1 MSEVRLEELLA
12 PGVAADDVPELAPL
26 LGARPL
32 LACLASD
39 DGNQPIPTLVR
50 QELAGTTMSEVAIAE
65 G

>member
-32 LACLASD
+32 LSAFS
-39 DGNQPIPTLVR
+39 TLFH
-50 QELAGTTMSEVAIAE
+50 GSEAE
-65 G
+65 VL